1 MATEIW
7 VNIGSGWDQHPLAS
21 WNLVTRQQL
30 GAWQVRHNKGPRPA
44 NCMNGSMQMHS
55 SEWERLD
62 TPVQTQWPSV
72 ASTKFSLGSTKD
84 KLSTGYWR
92 MRWVTQ
98 PGWSV
103 PLKARVAA
111 RQQHHWATTRS
122 SWGYGAMLKN
132 WYSPFMPW
140 LLVQWIYM
148 TWFFFF
154 SLQIYMESFA
164 LGREAIQQKEDEKKP
179 AKPSLKPSVSALL
192 SDISPSSKR
201 LTLRHKMAQHLWPL
215 LLTWFNFN
223 PSMDK

>member
-7 VNIGSGWDQHPLAS
+7 VNIGSGWDEHPLAS

-30 GAWQVRHNKGPRPA
+30 STWQVRHNKGPRPA

-72 ASTKFSLGSTKD
+72 ASTKFSLGSTED
-84 KLSTGYWR
+84 RLSTGYWR

-111 RQQHHWATTRS
+111 RQQQHWATTRS
-122 SWGYGAMLKN
+122 SWEYGAMLKN

-148 TWFFFF
+148 TWFFSFHCRF
-154 SLQIYMESFA
+154 IWRVSPLAVKLYNRKGTKRSL
-164 LGREAIQQKEDEKKP
+164 
-179 AKPSLKPSVSALL
+179 PSPPWCHL
-192 SDISPSSKR
+192 SQPCC
-201 LTLRHKMAQHLWPL
+201 LTSLRPRGDWPWG
-215 LLTWFNFN
+215 TRWHNTYGPFY
-223 PSMDK
+223 